1 MATAKS
7 CRRAM
12 VAVRNRHLGG
22 APLPLDDLLKE
33 HPFIQVA
40 LVRSTYPYRA
50 SCGRWRCAR
59 CTVYLKETF
68 LWLHTCTHGLPL
80 QCDDLQA
87 AGLFDAERG
96 ACRLCGA
103 KCRASESTHACLSK
117 LFNSAVFDLSD
128 FFMPP
133 GSEAADYEAWTARFR
148 ALPGIHVV
156 IVTNA
161 DTLQGGTRGTSPLRE
176 LALPENTRYVR
187 FHALIDTTPLDPEGR
202 GLKAAIST
210 AHVQEIPAV
219 PGHPVLTDRIVCAY
233 TGLLHSAPLK
243 NDRDLATMAIG
254 SGAVLGGGPD
264 IAYINPLRVG
274 GVAYLMNHAHPP
286 NANCASFPWND
297 SIYLARLAERDVYA
311 GDELCYDYMAITD
324 KKKDA
329 AIPCRCCGEPLMRYE
344 PPPPKKIRRR

>member
-133 GSEAADYEAWTARFR
+133 GSEAADYEAWTHTFR
-148 ALPGIHVV
+148 KSLPFPGIPSGLTASCVP
-156 IVTNA
+156 
-161 DTLQGGTRGTSPLRE
+161 TLACCTQRLSRTTGIWRPWRLV
-176 LALPENTRYVR
+176 LVR
-187 FHALIDTTPLDPEGR
+187 CWE
-202 GLKAAIST
+202 
-210 AHVQEIPAV
+210 V
-219 PGHPVLTDRIVCAY
+219 
-233 TGLLHSAPLK
+233 AP
-243 NDRDLATMAIG
+243 T
-254 SGAVLGGGPD
+254 
-264 IAYINPLRVG
+264 
-274 GVAYLMNHAHPP
+274 
-286 NANCASFPWND
+286 
-297 SIYLARLAERDVYA
+297 
-311 GDELCYDYMAITD
+311 
-324 KKKDA
+324 
-329 AIPCRCCGEPLMRYE
+329 
-344 PPPPKKIRRR
+344 